1 MYSENYAEL
10 KNFLKLTDNS
20 LKFNRK
26 NNFLPFNTQK
36 IGRVSFQN
44 GLLPIIGGL
53 SRLVCGKNIDVT
65 NRDIMLDDIFNNEFF
80 EVNEENKF
88 YFKGL
93 INDYLD
99 VGNVNILH
107 PKLFLFLPLS
117 DGKEST
123 GEKKISKFL
132 NEIFFK
138 NVDLES
144 FFNGNNSNFSSNI
157 LIEFIISN
165 LNDLSDKTES
175 DFYKSPKSLN
185 KVLEVIEE
193 DFNFLLN
200 HEDFLLNNF
209 DLIVAYY
216 LYFYFIQFTLK
227 SFYSINNDVH
237 ISDDIENTYFLLDWE
252 TVSVNRLSISSGY
265 KRVGEYLKELMIKI
279 DLSEHLNI
287 LFGTENILLPEFLS
301 YFENLG
307 DDEQEEFIKYFKYL
321 IRDVRIAE
329 KLEEI
334 NLPNDFIS
342 LINIYYRTL
351 KESNSISTRA
361 GPLSRYPKTIENLG
375 KKYFLKRRGR
385 YGYMFNIDQEMLMII
400 TSLCIKEE
408 KIKLTELY
416 SEYERRGLFFDQE
429 SINRIN
435 ELLNNLKYID
445 KKSDSGGIQY
455 VKSIL

>member
-10 KNFLKLTDNS
+10 KDFLKLTNNS

-26 NNFLPFNTQK
+26 NNFLPFNTQR

-53 SRLVCGKNIDVT
+53 SRLVCGKNIDLT
-65 NRDIMLDDIFNNEFF
+65 NRDVMLNDIFNNEFF
-80 EVNEENKF
+80 EVNEKNKF

-93 INDYLD
+93 VNDYLG
-99 VGNVNILH
+99 VENFNILH

-132 NEIFFK
+132 SEIFFK
-138 NVDLES
+138 NVNLEY
-144 FFNGNNSNFSSNI
+144 FFNGENSNFSSNI

-165 LNDLSDKTES
+165 LNDLPNKSES
-175 DFYKSPKSLN
+175 DFYQYPKSLN

-227 SFYSINNDVH
+227 SFYTLDENNYV
-237 ISDDIENTYFLLDWE
+237 SGDIEHTYFLLDWE
-252 TVSVNRLSISSGY
+252 TVSVNRLSITSGY
-265 KRVGEYLKELMIKI
+265 KRVNDFLKELMIKI

-287 LFGTENILLPEFLS
+287 LFGTENLILPEFLE
-301 YFENLG
+301 YFDNLNDG
-307 DDEQEEFIKYFKYL
+307 EQIEFLKYFKYL
-321 IRDVRIAE
+321 IRDVRVAE
-329 KLEEI
+329 GLDEI
-334 NLPNDFIS
+334 ILPDTFIK
-342 LINIYYRTL
+342 LINVYYQTL
-351 KESNSISTRA
+351 EESNSISTRA

-400 TSLCIKEE
+400 TSLCIKDE
-408 KIKLTELY
+408 KIKLTDLY

-435 ELLNNLKYID
+435 ELLNNLNYID